1 MDIIKNKYLVL
12 IILFSSLFVQCK
24 QENKFDKEIWNNQPE
39 KRYMQVNDLINSKIL
54 LGKNKND
61 VRLLLTDDCK
71 YCDNSSDAW
80 MYYLGEGSNNKDF
93 KWEVLDVEFKNDKVI
108 KISVRK

>member
-1 MDIIKNKYLVL
+1 
-12 IILFSSLFVQCK
+12 
-24 QENKFDKEIWNNQPE
+24 
-39 KRYMQVNDLINSKIL
+39 
-54 LGKNKND
+54 
-61 VRLLLTDDCK
+61 
-71 YCDNSSDAW
+71 